1 MSKLRVR
8 PLAPD
13 QAERDRAL
21 NTARSVLVQAPAG
34 SGKTDLLTRRFLAL
48 LGEVDDPTQIV
59 AITFT
64 RAAAAEMRHRI
75 LSELEKANPTPDAP
89 EYADKFSM
97 QSLARRALLRST
109 ALGWQLPDLSAQL
122 RIATIDSFCRELAI
136 QQPLLSG
143 LGNDLAVHDY
153 PQELYR
159 RAARRTLAHLEG
171 ADPALAVAVQDLL
184 LWRDNGWNEL
194 ESLLVGMLGQRDRW
208 MQGFLLE
215 SERDWDA
222 LRARLEQP
230 FVRAVQAAFAE
241 LDGLLDRLPA
251 ARDEAMQL
259 VQFASEQSGGT
270 LHCDLAELAEMP
282 TGPFATAETL
292 EEARQAMLC
301 LADFLLT
308 DKGEFRKRVGQRDGF
323 PQNGQIEKARFAAFT
338 QSLSKVDGLSSAL
351 AAFRRLPS
359 ARYTED
365 EWRII
370 RACFTLL
377 RQAAG
382 ELQTVFAEAG
392 AVDFVEVAQ
401 KAQQALRG
409 HDGLPSEA
417 ALPVADG
424 IHHLLVDEFQD
435 TSRRQHRLLASLV
448 AAWPDSAGRSLFV
461 VGDPMQSIY
470 SFRDADAELFPRVRH
485 LGLELFD
492 QETLPLDFVP
502 LTANFRT
509 EPALLHG
516 LNDALRSV
524 FAQDDGSG
532 VTFSPSEPARD
543 PAAVPAPR
551 LSLHF
556 EFMPQS
562 FRGVCADR
570 EAMRRKQSADEQREK
585 AHTAQ
590 IDAILALI
598 RSHLDRIEE
607 ARLRGV
613 PCRIA
618 VLGRTRTALEPI
630 AAALREQG
638 IPFRA
643 VDLEK
648 LQDRPEILDALA
660 LGRALLN
667 PTDRVAWLGVLRA
680 PWCGLSLAELHLL
693 TSADNEDLLKR
704 PIPHLL
710 QERIHLLKPE
720 SRRAIERIEDAA
732 GSAQR
737 LATDRLTT
745 SFGTWLQEAWRNIG
759 GASCVDA
766 QSLANLHLLWDCLDA
781 LPHGAQDF
789 LGPAVVASLD
799 KLTAMPDPEATSEY
813 GIQLMTIHK
822 SKGLEFE
829 IVVLPELQARSGRP
843 ELRLLSWLER
853 GLVQPVE
860 SDELTEFLVAPLQ
873 TKGGDRSP
881 AKLWVD
887 RLYREREKQEM
898 RRIFYVAATRAR
910 EELHIFA
917 RPEYREEADDLR
929 LVNPG
934 DTLLATAWPAFETDI
949 RRQFDFWRKEQNAVP
964 SDSEELLELAA
975 SAAEV
980 LPFPGKP
987 TVVRRLPPDFELS
1000 ANSTALPAKHDPVQ
1014 LSEGQLYERHE
1025 GGAASRALGSAVHKL
1040 LEELALRSA
1049 KQDWSEAIP
1058 ALASMLPRIK
1068 AAIRMAG
1075 ISQAQAT
1082 TLASQA
1088 LEIAKRAAG
1097 DSIGQWIL
1105 SPHTEAASESAW
1117 TGVVA
1122 GVLRAVRVD
1131 RIFRAGLEPL
1141 SEGDDALWI
1150 IDYKTAHAD
1159 KLEPLFALP
1168 ALRSLYA
1175 PQLESYAEVLRHA
1188 VDRSLPL
1195 RAGLYYPRMS
1205 QFDWWPIDA

>member
-1 MSKLRVR
+1 MSKLRAW

-21 NTARSVLVQAPAG
+21 ETARSVLVQAPAG
-34 SGKTDLLTRRFLAL
+34 SGKTDLLTRRFLTL
-48 LGEVDDPTQIV
+48 LGEVDDPRQIV

-75 LSELEKANPTPDAP
+75 LSELEKASSAP
-89 EYADKFSM
+89 NASEATDKFSM
-97 QSLARRALLRST
+97 ESLARRALLRSR

-143 LGNDLAVHDY
+143 LGNDLAVHEN

-159 RAARRTLAHLEG
+159 RAARQTLTHLEG
-171 ADPALAVAVQDLL
+171 ADPALAAAVQDLL

-208 MQGFLLE
+208 MQGFLLT

-241 LDGLLDRLPA
+241 LDHFFDHLPG

-259 VQFASEQSGGT
+259 VHFASEQSGGT
-270 LHCDLAELAEMP
+270 LHCGLAELAEMP
-282 TGPFATAETL
+282 TGPFATADAL

-308 DKGEFRKRVGQRDGF
+308 DKGEFRSRVSPRDKF
-323 PQNGQIEKARFAAFT
+323 PPNSQIEKARFAT
-338 QSLSKVDGLSSAL
+338 LTKSLSKVDGLASAL

-359 ARYTED
+359 ARYTHD

-382 ELQTVFAEAG
+382 ELHTVFADAG
-392 AVDFVEVAQ
+392 TVDFVEIAQ

-409 HDGLPSEA
+409 ADGLPSDA
-417 ALPVADG
+417 ALAVADG

-448 AAWPDSAGRSLFV
+448 AAWPDPAGRSLFV

-470 SFRDADAELFPRVRH
+470 FFRDADAELFPRVRH
-485 LGLELFD
+485 CGLELFD

-502 LTANFRT
+502 LAANFRT
-509 EPALLHG
+509 EPALLRG
-516 LNDALRSV
+516 LNDALHRV

-532 VTFSPSEPARD
+532 VTFSPSEPARA
-543 PAAVPAPR
+543 AAVLPSPR
-551 LSLHF
+551 LSLHCD
-556 EFMPQS
+556 FMPQS
-562 FRGVCADR
+562 HRGVCADS
-570 EAMRRKQSADEQREK
+570 EAVQRKQAIDDERKK

-598 RSHLDRIEE
+598 RSQLDRVEQ
-607 ARLRGV
+607 ARERGV

-630 AAALREQG
+630 AAALRERA

-667 PTDRVAWLGVLRA
+667 PTDRIAWLGVLRA

-693 TSADNEDLLKR
+693 TSADNEDVLKR
-704 PIPHLL
+704 SIPELMR
-710 QERIHLLKPE
+710 ERIYLLSPASK
-720 SRRAIERIEDAA
+720 RAIERLQHAA
-732 GSAQR
+732 NSAQR
-737 LATDRLTT
+737 LANQRPTT
-745 SFGTWLQEAWRNIG
+745 SFGTWLQQAWRNLG

-781 LPHGAQDF
+781 LSNGAQDF
-789 LGPAVVASLD
+789 LGPALSAALE

-829 IVVLPELQARSGRP
+829 VVVLPELQARSGRP
-843 ELRLLSWLER
+843 DLKLLSWLER
-853 GLVQPVE
+853 GLAQPSD
-860 SDELTEFLVAPLQ
+860 SDEVTEFLVAPLQ

-910 EELHIFA
+910 EEFHIFG
-917 RPEYREEADDLR
+917 RPEYRDEAGELR

-934 DTLLATAWPAFETDI
+934 DTLLATAWPAFETEI
-949 RRQFDFWRKEQNAVP
+949 RRQFNRWREQRNVAP
-964 SDSEELLELAA
+964 SDSEELVDLAA
-975 SAAEV
+975 SASEL
-980 LPFPGKP
+980 LPFPGKS
-987 TVVRRLPPDFELS
+987 TIVRRLPHDFELP
-1000 ANSTALPAKHDPVQ
+1000 ANSAALHATTDSVQ

-1040 LEELALRSA
+1040 LEELARRRVM
-1049 KQDWSEAIP
+1049 QGWSQAAT

-1075 ISQAQAT
+1075 ISQSQAN

-1088 LEIAKRAAG
+1088 LEIALRAVG
-1097 DSIGQWIL
+1097 DLLGQWIL
-1105 SPHTEAASESAW
+1105 SPHTEASSEAAW

-1122 GVLRAVRVD
+1122 GALRAVRVD

-1141 SEGDDALWI
+1141 SEGNDALWI

-1175 PQLESYAEVLRHA
+1175 PQLESYAAVLRNA
-1188 VDRSLPL
+1188 GDRNLPL
-1195 RAGLYYPRMS
+1195 RVGLYYPRMS
-1205 QFDWWPIDA
+1205 LFDWWPIDR

>member
-1 MSKLRVR
+1 MSKLRASS
-8 PLAPD
+8 LAPD

-21 NTARSVLVQAPAG
+21 DTARSVLVQAPAG
-34 SGKTDLLTRRFLAL
+34 SGKTDLLTRRFLNL
-48 LGEVDDPTQIV
+48 LGEVDDPKQIV

-75 LSELEKANPTPDAP
+75 LSELEKASSDHDTPIS
-89 EYADKFSM
+89 ADNFSM
-97 QSLARRALLRST
+97 DSLARRALLRSR

-143 LGNDLAVHDY
+143 LGNDLAVHEN
-153 PQELYR
+153 PQEFYR
-159 RAARRTLAHLEG
+159 RAARRTLTHLEG
-171 ADPALAVAVQDLL
+171 ANPALAAAVHDLL

-194 ESLLVGMLGQRDRW
+194 ETLLIGMLSQRDRW

-215 SERDWDA
+215 NERDWDA
-222 LRARLEQP
+222 LRTRLEQP
-230 FVRAVQAAFAE
+230 FVRVVQSAFA
-241 LDGLLDRLPA
+241 GLNPLFDHLPG

-259 VQFASEQSGGT
+259 VRFASEQSGGT
-270 LHCDLAELAEMP
+270 LHCALAELAEMP
-282 TGPFATAETL
+282 TGPFTTALAL
-292 EEARQAMLC
+292 EDARQAMLC

-308 DKGEFRKRVGQRDGF
+308 EKGEFRKRVNQRDGF
-323 PQNGQIEKARFAAFT
+323 PPNSPIEKARFAALT
-338 QSLSKVDGLSSAL
+338 NSLGNVDGLAASL

-359 ARYTED
+359 ARYTDD
-365 EWRII
+365 EWRIV

-382 ELQTVFAEAG
+382 ELHTVFAEAG
-392 AVDFVEVAQ
+392 TVDFVEVAQ

-409 HDGLPSEA
+409 PDGLPSDT
-417 ALPVADG
+417 ALAVADG

-448 AAWPDSAGRSLFV
+448 AAWPDSSGRSLFV

-485 LGLELFD
+485 FGLESFD
-492 QETLPLDFVP
+492 QASLSLDFVP

-509 EPALLHG
+509 EPALLRK
-516 LNDALRSV
+516 LNHALHSV

-532 VTFSPSEPARD
+532 VTFSPSEPARV
-543 PAAVPAPR
+543 PAAVSPPR

-556 EFMPQS
+556 DFMPQS

-570 EAMRRKQSADEQREK
+570 EGVQRKKSIEEQREK
-585 AHTAQ
+585 AHAAQ
-590 IDAILALI
+590 IDAVLALL
-598 RSHLDRIEE
+598 RSHLDRIEQ
-607 ARLRGV
+607 ARLRGA

-630 AAALREQG
+630 AAVLRERA

-648 LQDRPEILDALA
+648 LKDRPEILDALA

-667 PTDRVAWLGVLRA
+667 PTDRIAWLGVLRA
-680 PWCGLSLAELHLL
+680 PWCGLSLAELHRL
-693 TSADNEDLLKR
+693 TSADDQELLKR
-704 PIPHLL
+704 PIPQLLHERLHLL
-710 QERIHLLKPE
+710 SPE
-720 SRRAIERIEDAA
+720 SRRPVERIQQAA
-732 GSAQR
+732 NAARR
-737 LATDRLTT
+737 LAAQWPIR
-745 SFGTWLQEAWRNIG
+745 SFGTWLEQTWRNLA

-766 QSLANLHLLWDCLDA
+766 QSLVNLHLLWDCLDG
-781 LPHGAQDF
+781 LPNGAQDF
-789 LGPAVVASLD
+789 LGSALSAALD
-799 KLTAMPDPEATSEY
+799 KLTAMPDPQATAEC

-829 IVVLPELQARSGRP
+829 VVVLPELQVRSGRP
-843 ELRLLSWLER
+843 EFRLLSWLER
-853 GLVQPVE
+853 GLVQPVD

-881 AKLWVD
+881 AKMWVD
-887 RLYREREKQEM
+887 RLYRERERQEM
-898 RRIFYVAATRAR
+898 RRILYVAATRAR

-917 RPEYREEADDLR
+917 RPEYREEAGNPR
-929 LVNPG
+929 LVNSG
-934 DTLLATAWPAFETDI
+934 ETLLATAWPALQADLH
-949 RRQFDFWRKEQNAVP
+949 RQFDLWREQQGALP
-964 SDSEELLELAA
+964 SGSNQLLNLAA
-975 SAAEV
+975 SAANP
-980 LPFPGKP
+980 LPFPGKS
-987 TVVRRLPPDFELS
+987 TIVRRLPADFELPDHS
-1000 ANSTALPAKHDPVQ
+1000 ATLPAASDSVQ
-1014 LSEGQLYERHE
+1014 ISEGQLYERHE
-1025 GGAASRALGSAVHKL
+1025 GGAPSRALGSAVHKL
-1040 LEELALRSA
+1040 LEELAHRRVT
-1049 KQDWSEAIP
+1049 QDWSKATP
-1058 ALASMLPRIK
+1058 ALESILPRIK
-1068 AAIRMAG
+1068 AAIRTSG
-1075 ISQAQAT
+1075 ISRTQAT

-1088 LEIAKRAAG
+1088 LEIAMRAAT
-1097 DSIGQWIL
+1097 DPIGQWIL
-1105 SPHTEAASESAW
+1105 SPHADASSESAW

-1141 SEGDDALWI
+1141 SEGDQALWI

-1168 ALRSLYA
+1168 ALRTLYA
-1175 PQLESYAEVLRHA
+1175 PQLESYAAVLRNA
-1188 VDRSLPL
+1188 VDRNLPL

-1205 QFDWWPIDA
+1205 LFDWWVIG